1 MNHTPL
7 ERASSAL
14 FIGVITSSVRRAVLE
29 NFLFFTWRSSDALVS
44 PQVSQIE
51 KQKVSRNTPTDE
63 LESKRHTI
71 VRSFLR

>member
-7 ERASSAL
+7 ERASLAL
-14 FIGVITSSVRRAVLE
+14 FIGVITSSVRRAVLA
-29 NFLFFTWRSSDALVS
+29 NFLFFTWQSPDTLVS

-51 KQKVSRNTPTDE
+51 KQKVSRNILTDE
-63 LESKRHTI
+63 LERKRHTI